1 MIRVI
6 FVDDHASFR
15 QPLAFM
21 LDREP
26 DITVV
31 GQAGTI
37 TEARPL
43 LHQANVAVVDL
54 DLPDGNGVQLL
65 SELRDVNPHASS
77 LILTGSVERSEMA
90 RAVELGAAGVLH
102 KSVRASEVID
112 AVRRAARGEHLFT
125 QQEIEELL
133 RLAAQRREE
142 DRAAD
147 FALRQLTA
155 REMEVLQSLSEGLS
169 DKLIAQRLHV
179 STETVRSH
187 MVRIL
192 SKLDVNSRLQALV
205 FAVRH
210 GVIEIK

>member
-1 MIRVI
+1 
-6 FVDDHASFR
+6 
-15 QPLAFM
+15 
-21 LDREP
+21 
-26 DITVV
+26 
-31 GQAGTI
+31 
-37 TEARPL
+37 
-43 LHQANVAVVDL
+43 
-54 DLPDGNGVQLL
+54 
-65 SELRDVNPHASS
+65 
-77 LILTGSVERSEMA
+77 MA

-102 KSVRASEVID
+102 KSVRAGEVID
-112 AVRRAARGEHLFT
+112 AVRRAAQGEHLFT